1 MFFFYVI
8 PRARQF
14 QRLFC
19 LKQLVMSAREIHDRP
34 TMIRLLPFLLLQLL
48 GLLVVS
54 DSHAADP
61 ARTWKLAADFSQEK
75 NPNGPWTYGFT
86 SYGRAAIT
94 PLPAAKAVA
103 GIDGLDGWAGSGG
116 KPPFI
121 AKNTTAHELEGG
133 GFTVEADQVAVA
145 PGSNQPTASDVAN
158 VRWTAPEAG
167 DYEVAA
173 EWRRLHPE
181 ASAFAFVIRQQGLPE
196 QEIVFPGQPVPPS
209 GGLVY
214 AVPALSLEAGE
225 TLDFP
230 VWAGHEGAE
239 NDVVGLSITISR
251 KPGVTRAPAKL
262 LDYPL
267 SVDTKDL
274 SGRGL
279 PATVH
284 GSPQPVKDADR
295 SAMRF
300 GGAGDWIDTGT
311 NLAELKKEFTIEAWV
326 KPEPV
331 QPVNADIFGNHTND
345 GKGLLLQQDGS
356 NVNRF
361 AFLMGNGAGH
371 WTFTKPIQFTP
382 DVWQHVAVVK
392 SAREI
397 RFYLNGILLD
407 TVPAAHGYAVSPMN
421 FAIGLG
427 FEDASRCFRGEIA
440 GLQVWDKALPE
451 IKPKV
456 TAQQQFRAQATNS
469 GVRLDTVGST
479 RIFPA
484 TKTPAIQVRYEA
496 VGQPPAG
503 AEIRAAFECSD
514 YDGKKFAIPPVEL
527 TSKNQFAAQFGV
539 AVPAGFYRLTCQP
552 SASGPDGRIVLPPV
566 SLSFSVLGGAAKE
579 APAARR
585 PAESPLGSKPTVV
598 TSLDGA
604 DWLIATDP
612 KNVGREQGWFNEPA
626 EDAKPT
632 KVPWIIQ
639 DIFNNY
645 HGVAWYWR
653 DFTAPPNADP
663 DGRTILRF
671 LGVDY
676 LAEVWLNGQ
685 RIGSHEGAEDPFE
698 FDVTSAIKPNGK
710 NRLAVRVLN
719 PTNEPIDGIALN
731 TTARGPRAYP
741 VQPGSVYN
749 TGGIT
754 DSVQMLATP
763 VVRIEDVYL
772 KPDWKTGRVRIE
784 ANMRNA
790 GKNPV
795 KATARFAIAPA
806 KEGKPADSAQ
816 MDIEL
821 PPGDTKVEADL
832 AVADWRLWS
841 LEDPAMYQVTSEVGA
856 RGSKFFDE
864 RRTRTGFRDFR
875 YENNAFRLNG
885 KRILLQGALILPHFP
900 IGFRLPPDEKMM
912 RQDVEAAKKLGLNII
927 RVIWGGLRA
936 RDMDIFDDLGVLV
949 LQEHFGGIQI
959 TPSPDLT
966 RRFEASLAGMVRR
979 DRNHPSIAMWG
990 VMNEMWDGPQFRHGV
1005 ASLPL
1010 IKFLDDT
1017 RPYFLNS
1024 GGFDMQMSIGSI
1036 SNPGAT
1042 EWQHLMG
1049 SERPDGPNLRYPE
1062 EYGVMQ
1068 ANAGDIKADI
1078 HAYQSV
1084 PHTAAEIERMRTIG
1098 KHALDGRKIMVTEIG
1113 TGSAINLPV
1122 FLAHYKKW
1130 DALGSDDAVFFQDKF
1145 DQFLADWKAWNL
1157 DQVWERPED
1166 YFINSEANMLKLRR
1180 ETGNAL
1186 RANPFL
1192 AGYLFCALT
1201 DSDFDGVGL
1210 LNLFREFKPGVIEL
1224 QADLTAPLRWSLFA
1238 EPVNISRNGT
1248 VNLEAVLSD
1257 LDALK
1262 PGDYPVK
1269 VEVLAPDGKPV
1280 FEESLT
1286 VNVPDPAVAGEPPFV
1301 RSVFKKDVPISGPAG
1316 TYQFRMTFAGKI
1328 AATGGGIPFRVFDP
1342 AEMPKVAGE
1351 VVLWGSDPDLAQWL
1365 ADHGIRTRAYAPGD
1379 ATKRELILVGT
1390 GGGDLAAFQ
1399 DLARRMATGST
1410 VVFLSPGVF
1419 PRDAK
1424 PLGWLPLA
1432 KKGTYG
1438 PVDFYG
1444 GYYRGDTFGT
1454 GHALFDGLP
1463 GKGVLDYTLYR
1474 NILNQGGY
1482 GLIDAAIPDEL
1493 IVGGI
1498 RAQFSY
1504 ESNVQTAAYS
1514 FGAGRFLFNTLK
1526 IRDSLGKDPV
1536 AELLLRNLL
1545 NYAARGLDKPPAD
1558 LPADFDQ
1565 QLKAIGYE

>member
-1 MFFFYVI
+1 ML
-8 PRARQF
+8 AWNK
-14 QRLFC
+14 L
-19 LKQLVMSAREIHDRP
+19 
-34 TMIRLLPFLLLQLL
+34 RLLSLPVANLTACLLTVLSTSNAAGNSGSWSLSKDFSVTENPQGAWSYLVTSYGSAAMRPLPPAKGLL
-48 GLLVVS
+48 GLS
-54 DSHAADP
+54 
-61 ARTWKLAADFSQEK
+61 
-75 NPNGPWTYGFT
+75 
-86 SYGRAAIT
+86 
-94 PLPAAKAVA
+94 
-103 GIDGLDGWAGSGG
+103 GLDGWSAGPGDG
-116 KPPFI
+116 KGPLI
-121 AKNTTAHELEGG
+121 AKN
-133 GFTVEADQVAVA
+133 V
-145 PGSNQPTASDVAN
+145 TASAITYDDVEIAASGVVVSPGAGAADVIN
-158 VRWTAPEAG
+158 VRWTAPQEG
-167 DYEVAA
+167 TYSVHAA
-173 EWRRLHPE
+173 WSRVNPQ
-181 ASAFAFVIRQQGLPE
+181 ASVLGFVIREQGLPG
-196 QEIVFPGQPVPPS
+196 QEILLPGQPVPS
-209 GGLVY
+209 AGKLVFQQD
-214 AVPALSLEAGE
+214 AMKLEAGE

-230 VWAGHEGAE
+230 VWAGHEGAD
-239 NDVVGLSITISR
+239 NDRIGMEVEITQL
-251 KPGVTRAPAKL
+251 AKEAVREPVRL
-262 LDYPL
+262 LDFPMK
-267 SVDTKDL
+267 SNSDDTT
-274 SGRGL
+274 GRGL
-279 PATVH
+279 AVTVH
-284 GSPQPVKDADR
+284 GSPQPVQGSDR
-295 SAMRF
+295 KALRF
-300 GGAGDWIDTGT
+300 SGAGDWIDTGT
-311 NLAELKKEFTIEAWV
+311 NLPELKKEFTIEVWV
-326 KPEPV
+326 KPDAQ
-331 QPVNADIFGNHTND
+331 QPVNANIFGNHTND
-345 GKGLLLQQDGS
+345 GKGILLQMDGS
-356 NVNRF
+356 NMNRW
-361 AFLMGNGAGH
+361 AFVMGIGGGR
-371 WTFTKPIQFTP
+371 WGFTKPVRFTP

-392 SAREI
+392 SSKEI
-397 RFYLNGILLD
+397 KFYINGVLVD
-407 TVPAAHGYAVSPMN
+407 TVQAPYSYLPSPMN

-427 FEDASRCFRGEIA
+427 FEDASRCFRGELA
-440 GLQVWDKALPE
+440 GLRVWDRALDE
-451 IKPKV
+451 IKPDV
-456 TAQQQFRAQATNS
+456 TPAQQFQALISNA
-469 GVRLDTVGST
+469 GVRLETAGTSRV
-479 RIFPA
+479 FPA
-484 TKTPAIQVRYEA
+484 EKTPVIDVIFDDAAKLPPDAMIA
-496 VGQPPAG
+496 VSFEGTDYAG
-503 AEIRAAFECSD
+503 NPI
-514 YDGKKFAIPPVEL
+514 PVEPVKL
-527 TSKNQFAAQFGV
+527 SSANGFQSKLELPL
-539 AVPAGFYRLTCQP
+539 PAGFYRVTAKP
-552 SASGPDGRIVLPPV
+552 TAVGPTGRVELPPV
-566 SLSFSVLGGAAKE
+566 SLAFSVMGGARHDAL
-579 APAARR
+579 PVSR

-598 TSLDGA
+598 TSLDGE

-612 KNVGREQGWFNEPA
+612 QNVGREQGWFDEPA
-626 EDAKPT
+626 ADAKPT

-676 LAEVWLNGQ
+676 LAEVWLNGH
-685 RIGSHEGAEDPFE
+685 RIGLHEGAEDPFE
-698 FDVTSAIKPNGK
+698 FDVTSAIKPGGK

-731 TTARGPRAYP
+731 TTAHGPRAYP

-754 DSVQMLATP
+754 DSVQLLATP

-795 KATARFAIAPA
+795 KAAARFAIAPA
-806 KEGKPADSAQ
+806 KDGKPADSAQ
-816 MDIEL
+816 MDIDL
-821 PPGDTKVEADL
+821 PPGDTKVETDL
-832 AVADWRLWS
+832 TVAGWRLWS
-841 LEDPAMYQVTSEVGA
+841 LEDPSMYQVTSEVGA

-1049 SERPDGPNLRYPE
+1049 SDRPDGPSLRYPE

-1084 PHTAAEIERMRTIG
+1084 PHTAVEIERMRTIG

-1130 DALGSDDAVFFQDKF
+1130 DALGSDDAVYFQDKF
-1145 DQFLADWKAWNL
+1145 NQFLADWKAWNL
-1157 DQVWERPED
+1157 GQVWQRPED
-1166 YFINSEANMLKLRR
+1166 YFLNSEANMLKLRR

-1248 VNLEAVLSD
+1248 VNLEAMLSD

-1280 FEESLT
+1280 FEESRT
-1286 VNVPDPAVAGEPPFV
+1286 VHVPDPAVAGEPPFV

-1316 TYQFRMTFAGKI
+1316 TYQFRVTFASKI

-1365 ADHGIRTRAYAPGD
+1365 ADHGIRTRAYEPGD
-1379 ATKRELILVGT
+1379 ASKRELILVGT

-1399 DLARRMATGST
+1399 DLARRMATGSM

-1419 PRDAK
+1419 ARNGQ

-1474 NILNQGGY
+1474 NILSQGGY
-1482 GLIDAAIPDEL
+1482 GLMDSTLPDEL

-1498 RAQFSY
+1498 RAQFGY
-1504 ESNVQTAAYS
+1504 ESNVQTAFYK
-1514 FGAGRFLFNTLK
+1514 FGEGKFLFNTLK
-1526 IRDSLGKDPV
+1526 IRESLGKDPV

-1545 NYAARGLDKPPAD
+1545 NAAGKGLDKPASG

-1565 QLKAIGYE
+1565 QLQAIGFR